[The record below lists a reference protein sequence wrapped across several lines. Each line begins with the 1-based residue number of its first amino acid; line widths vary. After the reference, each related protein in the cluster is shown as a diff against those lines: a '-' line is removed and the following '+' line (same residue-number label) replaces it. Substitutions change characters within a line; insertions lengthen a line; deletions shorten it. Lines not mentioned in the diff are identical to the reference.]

1 MKKIGNGMKTA
12 WKESWSLMRRPL
24 LGMVLCTVFMLLFQA
39 DLRAYAIEH
48 TRSFLSVVLG
58 VMALFF
64 GLIFAAQLVLLWV
77 RAEKKEEDKV

>member
-12 WKESWSLMRRPL
+12 LKETWNLMRRPL
-24 LGMVLCTVFMLLFQA
+24 LGMVIGMAFVLLFRA
-39 DLRAYAIEH
+39 DMRTFAVEETGL
-48 TRSFLSVVLG
+48 FLSTVLG